1 MLDYQQSLPHY
12 PNSGFGFKSN
22 YLRSLVVCNDT
33 DGERIIVKDQMQTR
47 PRPLH
52 MFLLISAIGLLAM
65 AFVATTGRR
74 YI

>member
-1 MLDYQQSLPHY
+1 M
-12 PNSGFGFKSN
+12 
-22 YLRSLVVCNDT
+22 CNDI
-33 DGERIIVKDQMQTR
+33 DDERVIAKDEMQTR

>member
-1 MLDYQQSLPHY
+1 MLDYQQSPPRD

-22 YLRSLVVCNDT
+22 YLRSLVVCNDKGKRT
-33 DGERIIVKDQMQTR
+33 ISKDQMQTR

>member
-1 MLDYQQSLPHY
+1 MDYQQSPDHNLSRFRFKG
-12 PNSGFGFKSN
+12 NS
-22 YLRSLVVCNDT
+22 LRSLVVCNDI
-33 DGERIIVKDQMQTR
+33 DVERVIAKDQMQTR

>member
-1 MLDYQQSLPHY
+1 M
-12 PNSGFGFKSN
+12 
-22 YLRSLVVCNDT
+22 CNDI
-33 DGERIIVKDQMQTR
+33 DGERIIAKDQKQTR

-52 MFLLISAIGLLAM
+52 IFLLVSAIGLLAM